1 MMIIGVA
8 KLLVGLG
15 GKMRKFYSN
24 GFCFITLRSRSE
36 SRKADSL
43 SLSHLVQLS
52 RFKCNLI
59 GLKPWKFNLSEL

>member
-1 MMIIGVA
+1 MTIIGVA

-24 GFCFITLRSRSE
+24 GFCFITLRSLSE

-52 RFKCNLI
+52 RFK
-59 GLKPWKFNLSEL
+59 